1 MRILV
6 TGGFGFIGSEFSTL
20 AHKSG
25 HHLTIIDKMTYA
37 ADLENLGPELKSQAC
52 ISNLDISDSKIL
64 AEFLATHESF
74 DYIVNFAAESHVDR
88 SIKNGVVFV
97 NSNVLGTVNLLEYLK
112 QHPETKMLQVS
123 TDEVYG
129 TIGQGSW
136 NEEFPLK
143 PRSPYSS
150 SKAAAELFCLSY
162 QTTHNVKV
170 VITRCANNFGP
181 RQSAEKLIPTII
193 SSVLDGK
200 KIPIYGD
207 GQNRREW
214 IYVKD
219 HASALLRIVEGNPKH
234 SIYNIGGIEM
244 TNLELASQL
253 VQILGAPQ
261 SDIVFVTDRL
271 GHDRRYSVDHSRFV
285 AEFGKIQS
293 NEINGL
299 LESTVDWYKSNLEWL
314 QRSQSRLSV

>member
-6 TGGFGFIGSEFSTL
+6 TGGFGFIGSEFSSL

-37 ADLENLGPELKSQAC
+37 ADIENLSPELKSQAC
-52 ISNLDISDSKIL
+52 ISNLDISDSKTL
-64 AEFLATHESF
+64 AEFLSVQESF

-88 SIKNGVVFV
+88 SIKNGVEFV

-112 QHPETKMLQVS
+112 NHPETKMLQVS

-129 TIGQGSW
+129 SIDQGSW
-136 NEEFPLK
+136 NEEFPLS

-150 SKAAAELFCLSY
+150 SKASAELFCISY

-193 SSVLDGK
+193 SSVLDGR

-214 IYVKD
+214 IYVAD
-219 HASALLRIVEGNPKH
+219 HSAALLKIVEGNPKH
-234 SIYNIGGIEM
+234 LVYNIGGAEM

-261 SDIVFVTDRL
+261 SEIVHVTDRL

-285 AEFGKIQS
+285 LEFGKIQNDETAS
-293 NEINGL
+293 L
-299 LESTVDWYKSNLEWL
+299 LAKTVDWYKSNLEWL
-314 QRSQSRLSV
+314 HRSQSRLSV